1 MRIDVLITWS
11 LLAVIA
17 GVLYT
22 APKYILT
29 KAKEGF
35 DALTGKQV
43 EDIRNMLGTPSYT
56 GLDSSNSMNTGSIS
70 ATADSSNGV
79 TDIPDDVNA
88 GSTDSTPATADT
100 QNSMS
105 LADGQGAILNE
116 KKETY
121 QCPQPTVIYKTQ
133 TQYVPAPAKEC
144 PDLRNFIRKDQ
155 IPCWNCKLPS

>member
-1 MRIDVLITWS
+1 MRIDVVITWS

-17 GVLYT
+17 GILYT
-22 APKYILT
+22 APKYILN

-43 EDIRNMLGTPSYT
+43 EEIRTMLGTPSYE
-56 GLDSSNSMNTGSIS
+56 DSTPEKGVRDIPKDVNDGSTDSIS
-70 ATADSSNGV
+70 ATAD
-79 TDIPDDVNA
+79 
-88 GSTDSTPATADT
+88 T
-100 QNSMS
+100 QNCMS

-116 KKETY
+116 KKEKY
-121 QCPQPTVIYKTQ
+121 QCPKPTVIYKTQ

-155 IPCWNCKLPS
+155 IPCWNCKLPTT

>member
-1 MRIDVLITWS
+1 MEKFKSIFLIDMRIDVLITWS

-35 DALTGKQV
+35 DALTGKQI
-43 EDIRNMLGTPSYT
+43 EEIRTMLGTPSY
-56 GLDSSNSMNTGSIS
+56 
-70 ATADSSNGV
+70 ADYERNKGV
-79 TDIPDDVNA
+79 RDIPQDIIA
-88 GSTDSTPATADT
+88 GSTDSIPASADT

-116 KKETY
+116 KKKKH
-121 QCPQPTVIYKTQ
+121 QCPKPTVIYKTQ